1 MYTCL
6 CTHTYVHIDM
16 YTYLCT
22 FRYVDVRIFTLNL
35 KSYTRNPELNR
46 TVKKNMDSGI
56 ITSPAMFIDDMK
68 LIFQVLQ
75 CVAVRCV
82 AWCSVLHHI
91 SRCVIFDMTIV
102 FHVCCSVLQCVAVCC
117 IVLQCVTVCC
127 SMCVAV
133 CCSMCVAVRCVVCC
147 MCCTTSPAMSI
158 YDMKL
163 VFQVCRVLHCVAVR
177 CVMRCRVLQ
186 CDVSFVVSHE
196 QFLSHAR
203 TPTQTHIH
211 TLPPPP
217 SQTPPL
223 SISFAHAQT
232 LLHA

>member
-1 MYTCL
+1 MYTYIC
-6 CTHTYVHIDM
+6 TYVHIDI

-35 KSYTRNPELNR
+35 ESYTRNPELNR

-117 IVLQCVTVCC
+117 SVLQCVALCC
-127 SMCVAV
+127 SVLQCVAV
-133 CCSMCVAVRCVVCC
+133 CVLQCVAVC
-147 MCCTTSPAMSI
+147 
-158 YDMKL
+158 
-163 VFQVCRVLHCVAVR
+163 
-177 CVMRCRVLQ
+177 VLQ
-186 CDVSFVVSHE
+186 CGVWCVACVAPH
-196 QFLSHAR
+196 L
-203 TPTQTHIH
+203 PTCPFMT
-211 TLPPPP
+211 
-217 SQTPPL
+217 
-223 SISFAHAQT
+223 
-232 LLHA
+232 